1 MDATN
6 DLNDANCIQLS
17 QSSTSS
23 IDSKYSTDDL
33 AEISHKYRY
42 S

>member
-1 MDATN
+1 MDDTN
-6 DLNDANCIQLS
+6 DLNDENCIKLS

-23 IDSKYSTDDL
+23 IDSKCSTEDL
-33 AEISHKYRY
+33 AELSHKYRY